1 MVWIDYAIIGIIVI
15 SAFIS
20 LFRGFAKEAL
30 SLAVWVVAIWIALTF
45 SSHLSALMEN
55 LISVPSVRISVA
67 FSILFISIIILGSII
82 NYFIGKLVAKS
93 GLTGTDRMLGIIFGI
108 ARGGVIVVILV
119 LLAGMTALPRD
130 NWWKQS
136 LLLPYAQKPALLVRG
151 FLPDSIS
158 KNIVF

>member
-30 SLAVWVVAIWIALTF
+30 SLAVWIVAIWIALTF
-45 SSHLSALMEN
+45 SSHLSSLMAN
-55 LISVPSVRISVA
+55 MISIPSVRISVA
-67 FSILFISIIILGSII
+67 FSILFVSVIILGSII
-82 NYFIGKLVAKS
+82 NYFVSKLVTKS
-93 GLTGTDRMLGIIFGI
+93 GLTGTDRMLGVVFGV

-119 LLAGMTALPRD
+119 LLAGLTAVPRD
-130 NWWKQS
+130 SWWKQS
-136 LLLPYAQKPALLVRG
+136 VLLPHAQKPALFVRG
-151 FLPDSIS
+151 LLPDSIS